1 MLMDDTQCCWV
12 SGQQTCLLTNL
23 GSSSPTMLQQSF
35 CREMAQSLGRE
46 PTLQGGGVD
55 HCFLFHYGD
64 VLLKR
69 NLVAQDE
76 DNFRKGIVMCVFP
89 QWPVCTVLFWNL
101 YRNILP
107 LLAELVFTVISQ
119 LHTYRLPIHNQ
130 TLNIYPTSLFN
141 DSSKVWWRLVQPK
154 ITLSIKMFKC
164 FHLKCICVA
173 FFIQIMRLVPTIR
186 IYMLRM

>member
-23 GSSSPTMLQQSF
+23 GSSSPTMLQQNF
-35 CREMAQSLGRE
+35 CREMAQSLGRK

-55 HCFLFHYGD
+55 DCFLFHYGD

-101 YRNILP
+101 NRNILP

-119 LHTYRLPIHNQ
+119 LHTYRLPHQATWLAETNAKESDTLRSPRFELVCYCEADFHNH
-130 TLNIYPTSLFN
+130 TLNIYPTSLFD
-141 DSSKVWWRLVQPK
+141 DSSKVWWRLV
-154 ITLSIKMFKC
+154 
-164 FHLKCICVA
+164 
-173 FFIQIMRLVPTIR
+173 
-186 IYMLRM
+186 